1 MATFG
6 KINRSASFNPTTA
19 FPLDARYYFD
29 SLATAKTAAQG
40 AVEVGSSEGTYFYGE
55 NLVVIENSK
64 ATLYLIQPDKT
75 LTEVGSVL
83 VGDNKSI
90 EVADGV
96 VKIKGFGSATA
107 GQQPRIGTNGEIE
120 WYTPSTETVDG
131 LKDTV
136 SGHTS
141 DIANL
146 QETKADKSTVY
157 TKEEINGK
165 ISGAYH
171 YKGSVQ
177 TYDELP
183 ESPESGDVYNIV
195 KADKA
200 NGIKAGDNVAWTGT
214 EWDVLGGT
222 VDLSAYATT
231 EAMETAIAKK
241 VDKNGT
247 DRLMTEAEGTKLS
260 GIEAGAQVN
269 KIDTV
274 DTEQFALDGKKLTL
288 LDIAQSKVTG
298 LTEALSGKVDKNGTD
313 RLMTEAEGEKLAK
326 IESGAQ
332 ANVIENVKINGEA
345 IAIAEK
351 AVNIPIA
358 SESFGVIKSATGE
371 NMVAV
376 SANGEAKVE
385 SINVNT
391 LAQTLGD
398 TLILN
403 GGSSSIQ

>member
-29 SLATAKTAAQG
+29 SLATATAAAQG

-55 NLVVIENSK
+55 NLVVLENSK

-90 EVADGV
+90 EVANGV

-141 DIANL
+141 DISAL
-146 QETKADKSTVY
+146 QETKADKSDVY

-171 YKGSVQ
+171 YKGSVT

-183 ESPESGDVYNIV
+183 ESPEVGDVYNVIN
-195 KADKA
+195 ADA
-200 NGIKAGDNVAWTGT
+200 THGIKAGDNVAWTGT
-214 EWDVLGGT
+214 EWDILGGT
-222 VDLSAYATT
+222 VDLSAYVTT
-231 EAMETAIAKK
+231 EAMKTAIASK

-260 GIEAGAQVN
+260 GIETGAQVN

-274 DTEQFALDGKKLTL
+274 DTEQFAIDGKKLTL
-288 LDIAQSKVTG
+288 LDIAQSKVSG
-298 LTEALSGKVDKNGTD
+298 LTAALSGKVDKNGTD
-313 RLMTEAEGEKLAK
+313 RLMTEAEGTKLK
-326 IESGAQ
+326 GIESNAQ
-332 ANVIENVKINGEA
+332 ANIIENIKINDEA
-345 IAIAEK
+345 IAIVGK

-358 SESFGVIKSATGE
+358 SESLGVIKSATGE
-371 NMVAV
+371 NKVTV
-376 SANGEAKVE
+376 SASGEASVANV
-385 SINVNT
+385 NVNT
-391 LAQTLGD
+391 LVQTEGD

-403 GGSSSIQ
+403 GGSATI